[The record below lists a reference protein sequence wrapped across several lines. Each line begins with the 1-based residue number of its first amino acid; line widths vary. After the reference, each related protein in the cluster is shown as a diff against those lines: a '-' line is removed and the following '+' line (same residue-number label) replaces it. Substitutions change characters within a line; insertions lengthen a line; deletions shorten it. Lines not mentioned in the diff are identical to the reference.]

1 MSKQRTESLG
11 PWQKGINNSSR
22 DYVLP
27 KGACLDSLNV
37 DFTAEGY
44 PRSRTGVTR
53 FFGNA
58 SQVFSSALSGA
69 GYTTSCLGIPIAGG
83 VGGTNAFG
91 NDGLYDYRPNDMCA
105 LSGGGSANGSAAGVW
120 ALSLSN
126 ARSSSSAYVGFRAA
140 IYPTT

>member
-91 NDGLYDYRPNDMCA
+91 NDGLYDYRPSDMCA
-105 LSGGGSANGSAAGVW
+105 ISGGSWSYLSDAGVW
-120 ALSLSN
+120 TLHLGN
-126 ARSSSSAYVGFRAA
+126 ARSNSSAHVGFRTAL
-140 IYPTT
+140 YL

>member
-44 PRSRTGVTR
+44 PRSRTGYGGTQAR
-53 FFGNA
+53 CTAPARNCK
-58 SQVFSSALSGA
+58 
-69 GYTTSCLGIPIAGG
+69 SCPHDRWHPGR
-83 VGGTNAFG
+83 VGGGMA
-91 NDGLYDYRPNDMCA
+91 
-105 LSGGGSANGSAAGVW
+105 
-120 ALSLSN
+120 
-126 ARSSSSAYVGFRAA
+126 
-140 IYPTT
+140 